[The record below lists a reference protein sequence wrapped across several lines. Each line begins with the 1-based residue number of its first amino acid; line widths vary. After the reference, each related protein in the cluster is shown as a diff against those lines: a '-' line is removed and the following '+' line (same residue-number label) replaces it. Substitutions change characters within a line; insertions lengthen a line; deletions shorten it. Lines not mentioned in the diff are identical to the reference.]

1 MFGFTTIRIPSV
13 GRSGSVVVVD
23 GSAVETG
30 GSSLGSVG
38 SDSVGDVSSS
48 PVLTD
53 GSPAKKNHLNFEHL
67 DKKKTRFKSHFNT
80 N

>member
-1 MFGFTTIRIPSV
+1 MFGFTTIRLPSV
-13 GRSGSVVVVD
+13 GRSGSVVVIN

-38 SDSVGDVSSS
+38 SDSVDDVTSS

-53 GSPAKKNHLNFEHL
+53 GSPAKKKHSNFEHL
-67 DKKKTRFKSHFNT
+67 DRKKDPIQIPFQY
-80 N
+80 